1 MRRKF
6 LSVVLCV
13 CMMLTMAPFAFAA
26 ENDTPSIDIGGGSGS
41 SATPTSNPITTADAL
56 KNAINNAED
65 GSTITISGTIEISE
79 PLVVTKTITL
89 TGGTIKASDT
99 FNPNSDQLSVANLIS
114 LKTDDKVLTLKDIT
128 LNGNQ
133 KTLVVF
139 CNKGK
144 VIIDNATITNGKS
157 GSFVAGVYMTA
168 KSQFEMNSGS
178 ITGNE
183 VGDSYKNDNYT
194 QYAADLWI
202 GANADGAL
210 TAINGGTIGNVFVNS
225 NEWSANNPGGFTMSG
240 GHVTNLYVEYESGS
254 KKDGTPYAY
263 GASFT
268 YNGGTIDNLYISTTN
283 GNGDCKKVTP
293 VVGKAYVGGQ
303 TDEDTLAGVARIGD
317 TTYATLSAAVAAAK
331 PNEATTITLLD
342 NIVLPEYIYIKNEK
356 DITLNLNGKNI
367 THTGYGVFYVG
378 NAKFHVMG
386 KGVIC
391 ENQRDGFAPII
402 AKGSPIDTENY
413 TVITIDKDVTLKGD
427 YAGIFVDTDTNG
439 KDSYYNYG
447 LVINMNG
454 FIDLTTIDDGVSAY
468 GIYVQGLNKITTG
481 NIMQINLDG
490 ARITTGEEA
499 IYAAGYAKWNLKN
512 CTFNTHN
519 AAIEIR
525 AGEMTIDGG
534 TYIATAPTFKCEANG
549 NGSTTEGAALA
560 IMQHTTKLPIS
571 VTVKNGTFKAAA
583 AVAEKNVQKNNPDP
597 NVNLKIEGGQFNGSI
612 VSDDASSFITGGY
625 FTTDPSAYCVNGKT
639 GISSGLANY
648 PWTVCTKS
656 DTKAEVASGDPAV
669 KDPTAVPKTDAD
681 KNLLNATQTALASA
695 EINGNGIDAAAADMA
710 NKNMVTADASVVGS
724 LNTAIGTSTP
734 ATTENTNIVIQ
745 TYMDMQITGVST
757 ENDKKSITVD
767 IQPMYRTVATTA
779 NVKAN
784 EEIVLTSSDSAKP
797 VNAVQIGTPKP
808 LSITGETT
816 ITIQLPTGFINKV
829 GDSYPPIYVQHK
841 GHEYTATV
849 TESDGKLIAI
859 FTNPDGFSP
868 FTISTESTAV
878 ATIGQNRY
886 TTLQA
891 AVDAVQNGQTIN
903 LERNCDETVTVSRAV
918 NFTLNKDSKNFT
930 GSISAG
936 SRYSVTSAVDSNDSN
951 KTTYTVTYV
960 GGSSSSGSTST
971 TYNVNV
977 NAATNGAVAA
987 DKKTASKGTTVT
999 VTASPSKGYVVD
1011 AVKVVDKDGK
1021 DVAVTGK
1028 DGKYVFT
1035 MPASAVT
1042 VTGSFKAETPAPVA
1056 LPFTDVKSG
1065 NWFYDAVK
1073 YAYAQG
1079 LMTGTSAT
1087 TFAPNGTMNRAMIV
1101 TVLYRLEKSPA
1112 VTGASKF
1119 TDVPAGQWY
1128 SDAVAWA
1135 AANKIVNGY
1144 DETTFGPMNA
1154 VTREQ
1159 MAAILFRYEQVKG
1172 LENVTL
1178 EENLNRFPDQN
1189 KISAYAIPALQWAVG
1204 QKIINGNADG
1214 TLDPTGTATRAQVA
1228 QIFTNLLNK

>member
-342 NIVLPEYIYIKNEK
+342 NIVLPEYIYIKNKK

-625 FTTDPSAYCVNGKT
+625 FTTDPSAYCVENKT
-639 GISSGLANY
+639 GIPSTEPGYAFTVGEKTNTEVKPATAAPAVDASSI
-648 PWTVCTKS
+648 S
-656 DTKAEVASGDPAV
+656 DTTDKETATAVGKSVQDTTGVLSAAANEAASEISNAQVAQAKEQLKRAV
-669 KDPTAVPKTDAD
+669 SSVGEQTQVYTYAQTYLKVTPTAVEKGTD
-681 KNLLNATQTALASA
+681 
-695 EINGNGIDAAAADMA
+695 G
-710 NKNMVTADASVVGS
+710 
-724 LNTAIGTSTP
+724 
-734 ATTENTNIVIQ
+734 
-745 TYMDMQITGVST
+745 
-757 ENDKKSITVD
+757 SITSIALD
-767 IQPMYRTVATTA
+767 IQPMYRVVASTESADQDFQFTGDSKNA
-779 NVKAN
+779 V
-784 EEIVLTSSDSAKP
+784 VLTGSE
-797 VNAVQIGTPKP
+797 KP
-808 LSITGETT
+808 LTN
-816 ITIQLPTGFINKV
+816 IQTMEISLELPTGFATAGSSV
-829 GDSYPPIYVQHK
+829 YVQHK
-841 GHEYTATV
+841 GHEYIAAVTDKQISSQDTAT
-849 TESDGKLIAI
+849 TAKQIAT
-859 FTNPDGFSP
+859 FTNPDGFSE
-868 FTISTESTAV
+868 FTISKDPVAV

-891 AVDAVQNGQTIN
+891 AIDAVQDGQTIKLTKACAEN
-903 LERNCDETVTVSRAV
+903 VTVSKPIK
-918 NFTLNKDSKNFT
+918 FTLAGKEHLK
-930 GSISAG
+930 GSIAAG
-936 SRYSVTSAVDSNDSN
+936 SRYSMTTSE
-951 KTTYTVTYV
+951 TTSGNTEYTFTSVG
-960 GGSSSSGSTST
+960 GGSSSSISAPT
-971 TYNVNV
+971 TYAVNV

-1021 DVAVTGK
+1021 DVAVTEK